1 MTRVQL
7 ADLDWRGRP
16 ARIEYRWVDRQR
28 HGQPLIVFL
37 HEGLGSVDAWKD
49 FPERICDAANARGLV
64 YSRPG
69 YGRSIPSPEPYPWPT
84 DFLHQ
89 QAYEILPALLRVL
102 DVQDQPWL
110 FGHSDGASIALLYAA
125 RFPQSVAG
133 LIVLGPHI
141 FVEQYGL
148 ENIRQL
154 RWDYVETDLRR
165 RLARYHED
173 VDAAFWSWNE
183 VWLDPDFERWSIE
196 QELASVTCPVLAI
209 QGLDDEYGTLEQIRT
224 IARRLPQARLLE
236 LADCRHR
243 AHRDQPERVIDAA
256 ARFVLE
262 QPTEG
267 LARALP

>member
-1 MTRVQL
+1 MTPAEIAEL
-7 ADLDWRGRP
+7 EWRGRP
-16 ARIEYRWVDRQR
+16 ARIEYRWVHRHRQGR
-28 HGQPLIVFL
+28 PLLVFL

-49 FPERICDAANARGLV
+49 FPERVCDAANARGLV

-89 QAYEILPALLRVL
+89 QAYEVLPELLRVL
-102 DVQDQPWL
+102 DVQGRPWL
-110 FGHSDGASIALLYAA
+110 LGHSDGGSIALLYAA
-125 RFPQSVAG
+125 QFPQSVSG
-133 LIVLGPHI
+133 LIVLAPHT
-141 FVEQYGL
+141 FVERYGL

-154 RWDYVETDLRR
+154 SRDYVETDLRS

-173 VDAAFWSWNE
+173 VDSAFWSWNE
-183 VWLDPDFERWSIE
+183 VWLDPDFEHWSIE
-196 QELASVTCPVLAI
+196 QEVSQVTCPVLAI
-209 QGLDDEYGTLEQIRT
+209 QGLDDEYGTLEQIHA
-224 IARRLPQARLLE
+224 IGRRLPQARLLE

-262 QPTEG
+262 QPTKG
-267 LARALP
+267 PVRST